1 MLPGGESPEQ
11 FMKIKVTIQGLVRT
25 VQLTHPGGRPRWQID
40 GADLEADAV
49 EVAPGIY
56 SVLVDGKSIEV
67 RIERTGSQLR
77 VVANGKEYLAAIENP
92 RELKKNRAGAAQI
105 EGRQSVVAP
114 MAGKIIRCLVKAGD
128 EVQSGQGL
136 LIVEAMK
143 MQNEI
148 RSPKAGKVEHLKV
161 GEGQTVSAGDI
172 VVVIA

>member
-1 MLPGGESPEQ
+1 
-11 FMKIKVTIQGLVRT
+11 MKIKVTIQGTERT
-25 VQLTHPGGRPRWQID
+25 VELAHPGGRPRWQID
-40 GADLEADAV
+40 GGDLEADAV
-49 EVAPGIY
+49 EVSPGIY

-77 VVANGKEYLAAIENP
+77 VVANGKEYLAAIEDP

-105 EGRQSVVAP
+105 EGRQNVVAP
-114 MAGKIIRCLVKAGD
+114 MAGKIVRCLVQTGE

-148 RSPKAGKVEHLKV
+148 RSPKAGKVEQLRV
-161 GEGQTVSAGDI
+161 REGQTVNPGDI
-172 VVVIA
+172 VVIIA